1 MGVVYQ
7 VDCGEDYLGNDL
19 PSVNVDTFA
28 NCMLACSAY
37 VPAPAGDRQ
46 VLSFYDDPCIGATY
60 VGFNPDGN
68 NCYLKSAIVE
78 IGYFGEAFPAQR
90 RQEIVLYYDSARRV
104 GYNAAS
110 SLSSSSMSSTTI
122 TGTSSSAAPSGTGG
136 SLSPTSSGPGIPLS
150 STSSGT
156 GTSSS
161 PSPTSSGVVTIYNT
175 VGNGN
180 FAYNAS
186 FPAGGLTVWSALGDA
201 TLVPGNAYHGDGNT
215 GNYAVQ
221 LIAGSAATT
230 GRKLRRQASSA
241 AAPGI
246 EQTVGNLS
254 TTSTYTVSVW
264 YYINETLAVNANPQN
279 CAIDGSFDNAIFNS
293 SYFASNTGQT
303 SEWVQFLSTFTPSTS
318 NGTLAFVVNCINS
331 GSVEVLIDEIF
342 VSDQVT
348 PADINNMPLVFTTPP
363 TASTTSSVSPTGTTT
378 STAPIGTA
386 TDTAA
391 LCPSANLTTYQSSA
405 DTAYT
410 IYCGISFLYDDLTAV
425 SATTFEQCMS
435 ACDNFVPSAAGEGLS

>member
-7 VDCGEDYLGNDL
+7 VECGEDYLGNDL
-19 PSVNVDTFA
+19 P
-28 NCMLACSAY
+28 
-37 VPAPAGDRQ
+37 
-46 VLSFYDDPCIGATY
+46 YDEPCIGATY
-60 VGFNPDGN
+60 SGFNPNGN
-68 NCYLKSAIVE
+68 NCFLKSAIVE

-122 TGTSSSAAPSGTGG
+122 TGISSSAAPSGTSGL
-136 SLSPTSSGPGIPLS
+136 LST
-150 STSSGT
+150 TSSGT
-156 GTSSS
+156 GSSSAAPSGTSGPLSTTSSGTGSSSS
-161 PSPTSSGVVTIYNT
+161 PSLTASGAATIYNA

-180 FAYNAS
+180 FVYNAS
-186 FPAGGLTVWSALGDA
+186 YPAGGLTVWSALGDA

-221 LIAGSAATT
+221 FIAGSAATT
-230 GRKLRRQASSA
+230 GRKMRRQAPSA

-246 EQTVGNLS
+246 EQTIGNLS

-279 CAIDGSFDNAIFNS
+279 CAIDGSFDDIVFNS

-303 SEWVQFLSTFTPSTS
+303 SEWIQFLSTFTPSTS
-318 NGTLAFVVNCINS
+318 NGTLAFVVNCING
-331 GSVEVLIDEIF
+331 GSVQVLIDEIF

-348 PADINNMPLVFTTPP
+348 PADINNMTLAFMAPP
-363 TASTTSSVSPTGTTT
+363 TTSTTSSVSPPGTTT
-378 STAPIGTA
+378 STPPIGTA

-391 LCPSANLTTYQSSA
+391 LCPSANLTTYQNSA
-405 DTAYT
+405 DTAYK
-410 IYCGISFLYDDLTAV
+410 IYCGISFVYDDLTAV
-425 SATTFEQCMS
+425 NATTFELCMS
-435 ACDNFVPSAAGEGLS
+435 ACDNFVNNPTGEGLS